1 MILEDGKPPRIDEAL
16 CTSCALCAGIC
27 DAVVCTDI
35 LPLDV
40 LAHALSSAERDRSVH
55 ITCMEALLEDTTEPA
70 GNVIVLTCLAEL
82 SPETWMAMLAHDV
95 PLVIGCDEQTCAS
108 CSQAGLRGYA
118 MWDYALSKA
127 CEITEASPSFDCAVP
142 QRDSLLRELG
152 EKTGGERRDI
162 VTGVGATLQDLASGE
177 RRKRTSSVVDDC
189 VTLQEHMHA
198 RAFAASTSDTD
209 DLTNAL
215 KRKSAY
221 KSRVIPPSLEL
232 IKRAAL
238 ADPACASRIPLTIA
252 ELDETVCACTDR
264 PCALKCPTHALR
276 TEFGRATIS
285 YDSASCIG
293 CGYCVAICPHD
304 AITLVQKT
312 AEIFAKDNE

>member
-1 MILEDGKPPRIDEAL
+1 MILEEGKPPRVDDDL

-27 DAVVCTDI
+27 DAIVCTDI

-40 LAHALSSAERDRSVH
+40 LSHALSSAERDGAVH
-55 ITCMEALLEDTTEPA
+55 ITCMEALPEDIGEPA

-82 SPETWMAMLAHDV
+82 SPEAWTALLAHRI
-95 PLVIGCDEQTCAS
+95 PLVIGCDERTCAS
-108 CSQAGLRGYA
+108 CTQAGSRGYA

-127 CEITEASPSFDCAVP
+127 CEITGASPSFDRAVP

-152 EKTGGERRDI
+152 EKGTGDRRDL
-162 VTGVGATLQDLASGE
+162 VAGVGATLQDLASGE
-177 RRKRTSSVVDDC
+177 RRKRTSTVVDDC
-189 VTLQEHMHA
+189 VALQEHMHA
-198 RAFAASTSDTD
+198 RAFEASASDTD

-232 IKRAAL
+232 IKRAVL
-238 ADPACASRIPLTIA
+238 ADRACASRIPLTIA
-252 ELDETVCACTDR
+252 DLDETVCACTDR

-276 TEFGRATIS
+276 TEFGRATVS
-285 YDSASCIG
+285 YDPASCIG

-312 AEIFAKDNE
+312 AELFAIDNE